1 FIILAFV
8 AALFS
13 VILEFSAFGRRI
25 YIVGGNVITARLFGI
40 TSDRIII
47 ACYVISS
54 CLAAV
59 AGLILSGY
67 VGLVDNWVGQGFAL
81 DSIVAAVRGG
91 VALSG
96 GQGTIAGALAGAA
109 IIVIISN
116 EVLLFGL
123 PIQ

>member
-47 ACYVISS
+47 FCYVISS
-54 CLAAV
+54 CLAAI

-67 VGLVDNWVGQGFAL
+67 VGLVDNWVGQGFEL
-81 DSIVAAVRGG
+81 DSIVACVIGRVSLQGG
-91 VALSG
+91 R
-96 GQGTIAGALAGAA
+96 GALLG
-109 IIVIISN
+109 
-116 EVLLFGL
+116 
-123 PIQ
+123 